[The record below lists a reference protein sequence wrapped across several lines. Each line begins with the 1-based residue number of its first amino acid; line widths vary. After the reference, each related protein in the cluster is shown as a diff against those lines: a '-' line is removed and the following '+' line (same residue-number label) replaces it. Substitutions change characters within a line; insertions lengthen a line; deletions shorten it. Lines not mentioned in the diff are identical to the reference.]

1 MQPRVKGFSGVSPSL
16 AKVTSDPTSGV
27 VFTSRAF
34 TIYIKIKNIM
44 QKLNFLNFFIHKLKK
59 NLPLYT
65 QKKINMNNS
74 QDAKRHT
81 FFILKTDFNI

>member
-44 QKLNFLNFFIHKLKK
+44 QKLNFLNFFIHK
-59 NLPLYT
+59 
-65 QKKINMNNS
+65 
-74 QDAKRHT
+74 
-81 FFILKTDFNI
+81 